1 LDVGTDP
8 RHDHVVFETDAGV
21 RLTYNDPRRFGFMLL
36 VPEAALEAHPLFAG
50 LGVEPLDATALTPAY
65 LARRASGRTAD
76 LKAFLMDQR
85 IVAGLGNIYV
95 SEALF
100 RAKLAPHREASCLAK
115 SRGGPSAGAERLAPA
130 IRGVLEA
137 AIAAGGSTLRDFAH
151 ADGAPGGF
159 QERFSAYGRIGEPC
173 IRPGCR
179 GIVQRSVRGGRSTY
193 YCSVCQR

>member
-1 LDVGTDP
+1 VGTDP
-8 RHDHVVFETDAGV
+8 RHDHVVLETDAGV

-36 VPEAALEAHPLFAG
+36 VPEAELDPHPLFAG
-50 LGVEPLDATALTPAY
+50 LGVEPLDAVALTPDY
-65 LARRASGRTAD
+65 LARRAAGRTAD

-100 RAKLAPHREASCLAK
+100 RARLAPHRPAACLARA
-115 SRGGPSAGAERLAPA
+115 SGAPSVGARRLAPA
-130 IRGVLEA
+130 IRAVLED

-151 ADGAPGGF
+151 ADGARGGF
-159 QERFSAYGRIGEPC
+159 QDRFSTYGRDGKPC
-173 IRPGCR
+173 TRPGCR

-193 YCSVCQR
+193 YCSACQR